1 LIAGHTQSH
10 RLLDGTTHEL
20 QQGAVSYG
28 TDLQI
33 ASHAGASTATGQTRC
48 VIHFLRLLAVCWPS
62 ARDNHLLACNSAKYS
77 PIQNFFFTHRLS
89 KKPFLIWLL
98 ITLPHLKYVATLPC
112 NLSLKAGFADINVS
126 QGSVTTYARCGGIF
140 GLLLT
145 ANLTRN
151 LPVKKFLNRPRTG
164 RIIVTCL
171 WRRFSAH
178 RVHIACWSVATPL

>member
-1 LIAGHTQSH
+1 M
-10 RLLDGTTHEL
+10 
-20 QQGAVSYG
+20 SYG

-48 VIHFLRLLAVCWPS
+48 VIHFLRLLAVCWPGAQVHETITFS
-62 ARDNHLLACNSAKYS
+62 LVTLPNIHRFKT
-77 PIQNFFFTHRLS
+77 FFFTHRLS

>member
-1 LIAGHTQSH
+1 MQAPCSN
-10 RLLDGTTHEL
+10 RSD
-20 QQGAVSYG
+20 A
-28 TDLQI
+28 
-33 ASHAGASTATGQTRC
+33 
-48 VIHFLRLLAVCWPS
+48 LRNSLSPSSSSVLARRTS

-77 PIQNFFFTHRLS
+77 PISKLFFTYRLS

-126 QGSVTTYARCGGIF
+126 QGSVATYARCGGIF
-140 GLLLT
+140 GILLT

-151 LPVKKFLNRPRTG
+151 LPVKKFLNRSSTG
-164 RIIVTCL
+164 RIMVTCL

-178 RVHIACWSVATPL
+178 RVHVLCWSVATPL

>member
-1 LIAGHTQSH
+1 M
-10 RLLDGTTHEL
+10 
-20 QQGAVSYG
+20 SYG

-48 VIHFLRLLAVCWPS
+48 VIHFLRLLAVCWPGALVHETITFS
-62 ARDNHLLACNSAKYS
+62 LVTLPNIHRF
-77 PIQNFFFTHRLS
+77 QNFFFTHRLS

-98 ITLPHLKYVATLPC
+98 ITLPHLKYVATVPC